1 MSEVTKCQKKTKCL
15 LGEKKDSR
23 GGEEAL
29 KRFFTMRKT
38 KENIRKV
45 AALWMQSVANA
56 ELVFYYHY
64 YFTWQKLLSMT
75 LVLFICHILPFL

>member
-1 MSEVTKCQKKTKCL
+1 MSEENKMSVGGGAGGGSFQQVFHKEEKT
-15 LGEKKDSR
+15 
-23 GGEEAL
+23 
-29 KRFFTMRKT
+29 
-38 KENIRKV
+38 ENIRTH

-64 YFTWQKLLSMT
+64 YFTWQTLLSMT